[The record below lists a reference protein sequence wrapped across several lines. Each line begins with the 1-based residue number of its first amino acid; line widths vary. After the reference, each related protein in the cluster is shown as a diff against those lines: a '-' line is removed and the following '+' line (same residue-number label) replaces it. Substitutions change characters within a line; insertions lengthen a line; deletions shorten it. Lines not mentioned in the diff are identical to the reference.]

1 MYSKNIRAQG
11 IDPLTVHK
19 AGSHY
24 LINGQTNDDIQIV
37 RATTL
42 DGLPDRET
50 QNGWQ
55 HSTPSRCCGHWATE
69 QHEIS
74 ETEDALLTIEARLV
88 VQTLTRERAG
98 TYTIRRALDPLMSLR
113 LPIAL
118 TS

>member
-11 IDPLTVHK
+11 IDPLTVHQ
-19 AGSHY
+19 AGHHY
-24 LINGQTNDDIQIV
+24 LINGQMNGHIQIV
-37 RATTL
+37 RATAL

-50 QNGWQ
+50 QNVWQ
-55 HSTPSRCCGHWATE
+55 HSTPSRCCGDWATE
-69 QHEIS
+69 QHEIGGK
-74 ETEDALLTIEARLV
+74 EDALLIVKGRLV

-113 LPIAL
+113 LPITL